1 MSKRI
6 LTLVV
11 AAAFI
16 FALVGVSTAKAA
28 TVEEL
33 TALIAQL
40 QAQIAALTGGSTT
53 AAGEITKDLTIG
65 SQGDQVEILQ
75 KYLEDE
81 GYLVMPVGVAYGY
94 FGNLTKA
101 AVAKWQAD
109 NGVAPAAGYF
119 GSISRAKYASLNP
132 VTPVTADDDDD
143 ADDGDLE
150 GGAGAIAD
158 ADYIA
163 KLSNEKVGEG
173 KSDVEVAGL
182 TIEADEGSD
191 IELMAVALNFSKSE
205 GGTTAPTRDFDRY
218 ADEVS
223 IWFDGEEVARL
234 DADEFTRRQNY
245 DKTVSLDRGAI
256 IRAGEKGDLVVALSG
271 VSNLD
276 SKDEGKIWTLKFDS
290 IRYRDGLNAVITDNS
305 TGDIAKTA
313 RTFSFEG
320 FAAATNLELRVTKG
334 SAAINDSRII
344 KVSKTADT
352 DSEEVLSFKVQAKGD
367 SDLYINDLSVD
378 FTSIGAGVGEII
390 NTAKLVVDGDVIGSE
405 TLVSSATATTTVVF
419 DNIDLVIDAGDT
431 VEVVV
436 EVDIN
441 KIGNGDFTEGD
452 SLMASVNPDNDDAWD
467 AWDVEDEEGNIVE
480 NNDKTGA
487 ASSEFHAFYSKG
499 IVIAAKSTPT
509 PTTEDTDGDAV
520 PGGKIGLYKIV
531 FDVTAFEDDI
541 YIPTTATAVTA
552 TVTPNAGVIYAVE
565 DSTGSDVELNGAGLA
580 STSAIYSS
588 TASRISRSGDDY
600 YVVNQGDTKT
610 FTFDVTL
617 TPVADGYYRAQ
628 LYGVN
633 YKVGSAGAADTMQLA
648 SPATNF
654 ETNFL
659 YIDAIDD

>member
-65 SQGDQVEILQ
+65 SRGDQVEILQ

-81 GYLVMPVGVAYGY
+81 GYLVMPAGVAYGY

-132 VTPVTADDDDD
+132 VTPVTAGDDDD
-143 ADDGDLE
+143 ADDADLE

-191 IELMAVALNFSKSE
+191 IELMAVALDFSK
-205 GGTTAPTRDFDRY
+205 GTANRDLDRY

-276 SKDEGKIWTLKFDS
+276 TLDKKETWTLQFDS

-305 TGDIAKTA
+305 TGDIAKTP

-378 FTSIGAGVGEII
+378 FTSTDADGAGVEP
-390 NTAKLVVDGDVIGSE
+390 L
-405 TLVSSATATTTVVF
+405 
-419 DNIDLVIDAGDT
+419 
-431 VEVVV
+431 
-436 EVDIN
+436 
-441 KIGNGDFTEGD
+441 
-452 SLMASVNPDNDDAWD
+452 
-467 AWDVEDEEGNIVE
+467 
-480 NNDKTGA
+480 
-487 ASSEFHAFYSKG
+487 
-499 IVIAAKSTPT
+499 
-509 PTTEDTDGDAV
+509 
-520 PGGKIGLYKIV
+520 
-531 FDVTAFEDDI
+531 
-541 YIPTTATAVTA
+541 
-552 TVTPNAGVIYAVE
+552 
-565 DSTGSDVELNGAGLA
+565 
-580 STSAIYSS
+580 
-588 TASRISRSGDDY
+588 
-600 YVVNQGDTKT
+600 
-610 FTFDVTL
+610 
-617 TPVADGYYRAQ
+617 
-628 LYGVN
+628 
-633 YKVGSAGAADTMQLA
+633 
-648 SPATNF
+648 
-654 ETNFL
+654 
-659 YIDAIDD
+659 

>member
-65 SQGDQVEILQ
+65 SRGDQVEILQ

-81 GYLVMPVGVAYGY
+81 GYLVMPAGVAYGY

-109 NGVAPAAGYF
+109 NGVAPAYGYF
-119 GSISRAKYASLNP
+119 GPKSRAMYATLNPITP
-132 VTPVTADDDDD
+132 VTPGDDD
-143 ADDGDLE
+143 ADDADDADLE

-163 KLSNEKVGEG
+163 KLSNEEVGEG
-173 KSDVEVAGL
+173 SEDVEVAGL
-182 TIEADEGSD
+182 TIEADKGSD
-191 IELMAVALNFSKSE
+191 IELLAVALDFSK
-205 GGTTAPTRDFDRY
+205 GTATRDLDRY

-223 IWFDGEEVARL
+223 IWFDGEEVARM
-234 DADEFTRRQNY
+234 DADEFTRRKNY

-256 IRAGEKGDLVVALSG
+256 IRAGETGDLVVAVSG

-276 SKDEGKIWTLKFDS
+276 SKDEGKTWTLQFDS
-290 IRYRDGLNAVITDNS
+290 VRFRDGLNAVVTDNS
-305 TGDIAKTA
+305 TGDIAGTA

-320 FAAATNLELRVTKG
+320 FAAATNLELKVTKG

-352 DSEEVLSFKVQAKGD
+352 DGEEILSFKVQAKGD

-378 FTSIGAGVGEII
+378 FTSDGAGVGEII

-405 TLVSSATATTTVVF
+405 SVASSTATTTTVIF
-419 DNIDLVIDAGDT
+419 DNIDLTVEAGDT
-431 VEVVV
+431 IEVIV

-441 KIGNGDFTEGD
+441 NIDGGFADGAT
-452 SLMASVNPDNDDAWD
+452 LMAKVNPDDT
-467 AWDVEDEEGNIVE
+467 AWDVEDEKGNIVD

-487 ASSEFHAFYSKG
+487 ASSEYHAFYSTG

-509 PTTEDTDGDAV
+509 PTTEDTNGDDA
-520 PGGKIGLYKIV
+520 GGKIGLYKIV

-541 YIPTTATAVTA
+541 YIPTTATAATSSVT
-552 TVTPNAGVIYAVE
+552 TNSGVVYTIE
-565 DSTGSDVELNGAGLA
+565 DSTGVAMMLNGAGLA
-580 STSAIYSS
+580 STSAIYSA
-588 TASRISRSGDDY
+588 TASKSGNH

-617 TPVADGYYRAQ
+617 TPAEDGYYRAQ

-633 YKVGSAGAADTMQLA
+633 YRVGSAGVANTMQLA
-648 SPATNF
+648 VPATDF
-654 ETNFL
+654 ETSFL
-659 YIDAIDD
+659 YIDA

>member
-65 SQGDQVEILQ
+65 SRGDQVEILQ

-150 GGAGAIAD
+150 GDAGAIAD

-163 KLSNEKVGEG
+163 KLSNEEVGEG

-191 IELMAVALNFSKSE
+191 IELVAVNLNFSK
-205 GGTTAPTRDFDRY
+205 GTATRDLDRY

-245 DKTVSLDRGAI
+245 DKTISLDRGAI

-276 SKDEGKIWTLKFDS
+276 TTDAGKTWTLEFES
-290 IRYRDGLNAVITDNS
+290 IRFRDDLNAVITDTE
-305 TGDIAKTA
+305 TGDINDGTG

-320 FAAATNLELRVTKG
+320 FAAATGLELRVSKG
-334 SAAINDSRII
+334 SSSINDSRII
-344 KVSKTADT
+344 MVSTTKDT
-352 DSEEVLSFKVQAKGD
+352 DNEEILAFKIEARGD
-367 SDLYINDLSVD
+367 SDLYINDLSVNFD
-378 FTSIGAGVGEII
+378 SVGAGVGEII
-390 NTAKLVVDGDVIGSE
+390 NTAKLIVDGDTVGSE
-405 TLVSSATATTTVVF
+405 SFASSTTATGTAVF
-419 DNIDLVIDAGDT
+419 DNIDLTIDAGDT
-431 VEVVV
+431 VEVIV
-436 EVDIN
+436 EVDFN
-441 KIGNGDFTEGD
+441 KVSGGFVEGAT
-452 SLMASVNPDNDDAWD
+452 LKASVNPDAVTNYSV
-467 AWDVEDEEGNIVE
+467 AWDVEDEEGDVVSS
-480 NNDKTGA
+480 DDMTGA
-487 ASSEFHAFYSKG
+487 ASSEYHSFYSTG
-499 IVIAAKSTPT
+499 IVIEAKSLPT
-509 PTTEDTDGDAV
+509 PTIKDTNGDSA
-520 PGGKIGLYKIV
+520 GGELGLYKMT
-531 FDVTAFEDDI
+531 FDVTAFENDI
-541 YIPTTATAVTA
+541 YVPTGATNATSSVTKDK
-552 TVTPNAGVIYAVE
+552 GVVYTME
-565 DSTGSDVELNGAGLA
+565 DSTGVAMMLNGAGLA
-580 STSAIYSS
+580 STSAVYSS
-588 TASRISRSGDDY
+588 TATKSGNY
-600 YVVNQGDTKT
+600 YVINQGETKT
-610 FTFDVTL
+610 FTLDITF
-617 TPVADGYYRAQ
+617 TPTADGYYRAQ

-633 YKVGSAGAADTMQLA
+633 YNVGSADNANTMQLA
-648 SPATNF
+648 TPATDF
-654 ETNFL
+654 ETSFL
-659 YIDAIDD
+659 YIDA

>member
-163 KLSNEKVGEG
+163 KLSNEEVGEG

-467 AWDVEDEEGNIVE
+467 AWDVEDEEGNLVDE
-480 NNDKTGA
+480 DDKSGA
-487 ASSEFHAFYSKG
+487 ASSEYHAFHSTG

>member
-65 SQGDQVEILQ
+65 SRGDQVEILQ

-109 NGVAPAAGYF
+109 NGVAPAYGYF
-119 GSISRAKYASLNP
+119 GPKSRAKYATLTA
-132 VTPVTADDDDD
+132 VTTTDGDGKDTETS
-143 ADDGDLE
+143 GDLE
-150 GGAGAIAD
+150 GGAGSIAD

-163 KLSNEKVGEG
+163 KLSNEEVGEG
-173 KSDVEVAGL
+173 SEDVEVAGL
-182 TIEADEGSD
+182 TIEADKGSD
-191 IELMAVALNFSKSE
+191 IELLAVALDFSK
-205 GGTTAPTRDFDRY
+205 GTATRDLDRY

-223 IWFDGEEVARL
+223 IWFDGEEVARM
-234 DADEFTRRQNY
+234 DADEFTRRKGY
-245 DKTVSLDRGAI
+245 DKTVPLDRGAI
-256 IRAGEKGDLVVALSG
+256 IRAGKTGDLVVAVSG

-276 SKDEGKIWTLKFDS
+276 SKDETDTWTLQFDS
-290 IRYRDGLNAVITDNS
+290 IRFRDGLNAVVTDNS

-320 FAAATNLELRVTKG
+320 FAAATNLELKVTKG

-352 DSEEVLSFKVQAKGD
+352 DGEEILSFKVQAKGD

-378 FTSIGAGVGEII
+378 FTSKGAGVGEII
-390 NTAKLVVDGDVIGSE
+390 NTAKLVIDGDVFGSE
-405 TLVSSATATTTVVF
+405 SVASTSAASTTLTVTF
-419 DNIDLVIDAGDT
+419 DNIDLTVKAGDT
-431 VEVVV
+431 IEVIV

-441 KIGNGDFTEGD
+441 NIDGGFAGGAT
-452 SLMASVNPDNDDAWD
+452 LMAKVNPDDP
-467 AWDVEDEEGNIVE
+467 AWDVEDEEGNEVIDD
-480 NNDKTGA
+480 NKTGA
-487 ASSEFHAFYSKG
+487 AASEYHAFYSTG
-499 IVIAAKSTPT
+499 IVIAPVSTT
-509 PTTEDTDGDAV
+509 ISKDDTNGDNA
-520 PGGKIGLYKIV
+520 GGNRGLYTIK
-531 FDVTAFEDDI
+531 FDVTAFEDDM
-541 YIPTTATAVTA
+541 YLPTGATISTS
-552 TVTPNAGVIYAVE
+552 TVDTDDAMAYVIE
-565 DSTGSDVELNGAGLA
+565 DSNGTALMLNGAGLA
-580 STSAIYSS
+580 STSAVVS
-588 TASRISRSGDDY
+588 TTATESGGY
-600 YVVNQGDTKT
+600 YVVNQGETKS
-610 FTFDVTL
+610 FTLQITL
-617 TPVADGYYRAQ
+617 TPAADGYYRAQ

-633 YKVGSAGAADTMQLA
+633 YNVGAGAIADTMQLA
-648 SPATNF
+648 SPAANF
-654 ETNFL
+654 ETD
-659 YIDAIDD
+659 YINLDV

>member
-65 SQGDQVEILQ
+65 SRGDQVEILQ

-150 GGAGAIAD
+150 GGAGSISD
-158 ADYIA
+158 VDFIS
-163 KLSNEKVGEG
+163 KLANEEVGEDE
-173 KSDVEVAGL
+173 SDVEVAGL

-191 IELMAVALNFSKSE
+191 IELVAVNLNFSK
-205 GGTTAPTRDFDRY
+205 GTATRDLDRY

-245 DKTVSLDRGAI
+245 DKTISLDRGAI

-276 SKDEGKIWTLKFDS
+276 TTDAGKTWTLEFES
-290 IRYRDGLNAVITDNS
+290 IRFRDGLNAVITDTE
-305 TGDIAKTA
+305 TGDINDGTG

-320 FAAATNLELRVTKG
+320 FAAATGLELRVSKG
-334 SAAINDSRII
+334 SSSINDSRII
-344 KVSKTADT
+344 MVSTTKDT
-352 DSEEVLSFKVQAKGD
+352 DNEEILAFKIEARGD
-367 SDLYINDLSVD
+367 SDLYINDLSVNFD
-378 FTSIGAGVGEII
+378 SVGAGVGEII
-390 NTAKLVVDGDVIGSE
+390 NTAKLIVDGDTVGSE
-405 TLVSSATATTTVVF
+405 SFASSTTATGTAVF
-419 DNIDLVIDAGDT
+419 DNIDLTIDAGDT
-431 VEVVV
+431 VEVIV
-436 EVDIN
+436 EVDFN
-441 KIGNGDFTEGD
+441 KVSGGFVEGAT
-452 SLMASVNPDNDDAWD
+452 LKASVNPDAVTNYSV
-467 AWDVEDEEGNIVE
+467 AWDVEDEEGDVVSSDNM
-480 NNDKTGA
+480 TGA
-487 ASSEFHAFYSKG
+487 ASSEYHAFYSTG
-499 IVIAAKSTPT
+499 IVIEAKSLPT
-509 PTTEDTDGDAV
+509 PTIKDTNGDSA
-520 PGGKIGLYKIV
+520 GGELGLYKMT
-531 FDVTAFEDDI
+531 FDVTAFENDI
-541 YIPTTATAVTA
+541 YVPTGATNATSSVT
-552 TVTPNAGVIYAVE
+552 TDKGVVYTME
-565 DSTGSDVELNGAGLA
+565 GSTGVAMMLNGAGLA
-580 STSAIYSS
+580 STSAVYSS
-588 TASRISRSGDDY
+588 TATKSGNY
-600 YVVNQGDTKT
+600 YVINQGETKT
-610 FTFDVTL
+610 FTLDITF
-617 TPVADGYYRAQ
+617 TPTATGYYTAQ

-633 YKVGSAGAADTMQLA
+633 YKAGSAAAADTMQLA
-648 SPATNF
+648 IPVGDF
-654 ETNFL
+654 ETSSL
-659 YIDAIDD
+659 YIIP

>member
-65 SQGDQVEILQ
+65 SRGDQVEILQ

-150 GGAGAIAD
+150 GGAGSISD
-158 ADYIA
+158 VDFIS
-163 KLSNEKVGEG
+163 KLANEEVGEDE
-173 KSDVEVAGL
+173 SDVEVAGL

-191 IELMAVALNFSKSE
+191 IELVAVNLNFSK
-205 GGTTAPTRDFDRY
+205 GTATRDLDRY

-245 DKTVSLDRGAI
+245 DKTISLDRGAI

-276 SKDEGKIWTLKFDS
+276 STDATKTWTLEFES
-290 IRYRDGLNAVITDNS
+290 IRFRDGLNAVITDTE
-305 TGDIAKTA
+305 TGDINDGTG

-320 FAAATNLELRVTKG
+320 FAAATGLELRVSKG
-334 SAAINDSRII
+334 SSSINDSRII
-344 KVSKTADT
+344 MVSTTKDT
-352 DSEEVLSFKVQAKGD
+352 DNEEILAFKIEARGD
-367 SDLYINDLSVD
+367 SDLYINDLSVNFD
-378 FTSIGAGVGEII
+378 SVGAGVGEII

-405 TLVSSATATTTVVF
+405 SVASTSAASTTLTVTF
-419 DNIDLVIDAGDT
+419 DNIDLTVEAGDT
-431 VEVVV
+431 IEVIV

-441 KIGNGDFTEGD
+441 DIDGGFADGAT
-452 SLMASVNPDNDDAWD
+452 LMAGVDPDDP
-467 AWDVEDEEGNIVE
+467 AWDVEDEEGNIVDDG
-480 NNDKTGA
+480 DKTGA
-487 ASSEFHAFYSKG
+487 ASSEYHAFYSTG

-509 PTTEDTDGDAV
+509 PTTEDTNGDTA
-520 PGGKIGLYKIV
+520 GGKIGLYKIV

-541 YIPTTATAVTA
+541 YIPTTATAATSSVT
-552 TVTPNAGVIYAVE
+552 TNSGVVYTIE
-565 DSTGSDVELNGAGLA
+565 NSTGVAMMLNGAGLA
-580 STSAIYSS
+580 STSAIYSA
-588 TASRISRSGDDY
+588 TASRSGDH

-633 YKVGSAGAADTMQLA
+633 YNVGSAGDAGTMQLA

-654 ETNFL
+654 ETDFL
-659 YIDAIDD
+659 YIDA